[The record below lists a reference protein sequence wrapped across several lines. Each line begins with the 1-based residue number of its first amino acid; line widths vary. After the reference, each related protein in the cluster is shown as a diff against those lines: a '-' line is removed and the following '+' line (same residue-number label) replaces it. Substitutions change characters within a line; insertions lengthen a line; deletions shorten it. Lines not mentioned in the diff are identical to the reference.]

1 MHLRRLVHA
10 VLPLAILAVAATGV
24 AGCRYHHVRGPSRAA
39 ILADEGVRI
48 RVQGARA
55 RGNHVIVKTSIM
67 NQSPEPMVLR
77 RNELG
82 LRLADG
88 SMLPP
93 PRGRDATPIVVGP
106 GEFRTVKVRFP
117 SRRGVDLTDAR
128 LVIGS
133 VDYAG
138 GVVQNAGE
146 LALRGEGRTLVLGPA
161 GTTPDNTVT
170 DESPGVVADNEDA
183 DDTEEE
189 SDEGEDE
196 SEGPEQAAPVIED
209 RDEPWVI
216 GGR

>member
-10 VLPLAILAVAATGV
+10 ILPLAILAVAATGA
-24 AGCRYHHVRGPSRAA
+24 AGCRIHHVRGPSRAA
-39 ILADEGVRI
+39 LLADDGVRI

-67 NQSPEPMVLR
+67 NQSPEPVVLR
-77 RNELG
+77 RSELG
-82 LRLADG
+82 IRLADG

-106 GEFRTVKVRFP
+106 GEYRTVKVRFP

-128 LVIGS
+128 LVIGA

-161 GTTPDNTVT
+161 GAPPDVVT
-170 DESPGVVADNEDA
+170 DESPEEVAQANQGEDEG
-183 DDTEEE
+183 DDVEEE
-189 SDEGEDE
+189 SDEGED
-196 SEGPEQAAPVIED
+196 SPQAPAAPVED
-209 RDEPWVI
+209 REEPWVI